1 MTLHKTF
8 KDLFREIVASNSISS
23 ASPQLDQGNLD
34 VINLLANYLT
44 DLGFNCE
51 QMQVAENKANL
62 IATYGTGTGG
72 LVLAG
77 HTDTVPCNEQLW
89 KSDPFVLSERDNR
102 WYGLGSC
109 DMKGFFPLAIE
120 AAKHHLDKQFQ
131 QPLIILAT
139 ADEESSMAGAR
150 ALVEAGVPKARH
162 AVVGEPTGMRPVS
175 LHKGIMVEQ
184 LVIRGRSGHSSDPSL
199 GINAMESMQRILAQL
214 MILRDQMQQHRHP
227 GFTIDYPTLNLGC
240 IKGGDNANRIC
251 GDCSLAFEIRPL
263 PGMDMDQLQKD
274 IEHHIERIA
283 LADKVQW
290 TLEKLL
296 VPPFCAEDHSEIVS
310 LCEKLTG
317 HHRES
322 VAFATEAPYLQQLGM
337 DVVVLGPGDIEVAHQ
352 PDEYLSMDRIKPTID
367 FLSQL
372 IGHCCLMGKHN
383 IIAP

>member
-1 MTLHKTF
+1 
-8 KDLFREIVASNSISS
+8 
-23 ASPQLDQGNLD
+23 
-34 VINLLANYLT
+34 
-44 DLGFNCE
+44 
-51 QMQVAENKANL
+51 MQVAENKVNL
-62 IATYGTGTGG
+62 VATYGTGAGG

-89 KSDPFVLSERDNR
+89 TSDPFVLSERDNR

-120 AAKHHLDKQFQ
+120 AAKQHLDKNFQ
-131 QPLIILAT
+131 QPLIILTT
-139 ADEESSMAGAR
+139 ADEESSMSGAR

-162 AVVGEPTGMRPVS
+162 AVIGEPTGMRPVS

-184 LVIRGRSGHSSDPSL
+184 LVIRGRSGHSSNPSL
-199 GINAMESMQRILAQL
+199 GVNAMESMQRVLGQL
-214 MILRDQMQQHRHP
+214 MALRDQMQQQKHP

-263 PGMDMDQLQKD
+263 PGMDMDKLQQD
-274 IEHHIERIA
+274 IEQHIDRIA
-283 LADKVQW
+283 LADNVDWELQ
-290 TLEKLL
+290 KLL
-296 VPPFCAEDHSEIVS
+296 VPPFCAQDQSEIVA

-317 HHRES
+317 HHRQS

-337 DVVVLGPGDIEVAHQ
+337 DVVVLGPGDIDVAHQ
-352 PDEYLSMDRIKPTID
+352 PDEYLAMDRIKPTID

-372 IGHCCLMGKHN
+372 IGHCCL
-383 IIAP
+383 

>member
-1 MTLHKTF
+1 MTPQKTV
-8 KDLFREIVASNSISS
+8 KELFQDIVASNSISS
-23 ASPQLDQGNLD
+23 VSPQLDQGNLE
-34 VINLLANYLT
+34 VVNTLANYLN
-44 DLGFNCE
+44 DLGFSCE
-51 QMQVAENKANL
+51 QMQVAENKVNL
-62 IATYGTGTGG
+62 VATYGTGAGG

-89 KSDPFVLSERDNR
+89 TSDPFVLSERDNR

-120 AAKHHLDKQFQ
+120 AAKQHLDKNFQ

-139 ADEESSMAGAR
+139 ADEESSMSGAR

-162 AVVGEPTGMRPVS
+162 AVIGEPTGMRPVS

-184 LVIRGRSGHSSDPSL
+184 LVIRGRSGHSSNPSL
-199 GINAMESMQRILAQL
+199 GVNAMESMQRVLGQL
-214 MILRDQMQQHRHP
+214 MALRDQMQQQKHP

-263 PGMDMDQLQKD
+263 PGMDMDKLQQD
-274 IEHHIERIA
+274 IEQHIDRIA
-283 LADKVQW
+283 LADNVDWELQ
-290 TLEKLL
+290 KLL
-296 VPPFCAEDHSEIVS
+296 VPPFCAQEQSEIVA

-317 HHRES
+317 HHRQS

-337 DVVVLGPGDIEVAHQ
+337 DVVVLGPGDIDVAHQ
-352 PDEYLSMDRIKPTID
+352 PDEYLAMDRIKPTID

-372 IGHCCLMGKHN
+372 IGHCCL
-383 IIAP
+383 